1 MNTDAPSDLDPRYHT
16 VDKKGNL
23 RPDFLFSYWIY
34 AWFFI
39 FYFTPD
45 HSPKGTPSALIKQYM
60 NPTFTLYVALL
71 ENLATLV
78 LMMVYQTQ
86 WVVLLKFVAMMAVVK
101 LLPLYLLRNY
111 PIRWERDLAILIGVF
126 VLYNVYLYWNE
137 TDLWSVYSKTF
148 EMVRTNQP
156 YTPFFVIIER
166 ISGVIHSI
174 FAPVFA

>member
-1 MNTDAPSDLDPRYHT
+1 MDTDAPLDLDPRYHT

-60 NPTFTLYVALL
+60 NPTFTLYAAFL

-111 PIRWERDLAILIGVF
+111 PIRW
-126 VLYNVYLYWNE
+126 
-137 TDLWSVYSKTF
+137 SVYSKTI

-156 YTPFFVIIER
+156 YTPFFGIIER
-166 ISGVIHSI
+166 ISGVIQSI
-174 FAPVFA
+174 FAPVSA